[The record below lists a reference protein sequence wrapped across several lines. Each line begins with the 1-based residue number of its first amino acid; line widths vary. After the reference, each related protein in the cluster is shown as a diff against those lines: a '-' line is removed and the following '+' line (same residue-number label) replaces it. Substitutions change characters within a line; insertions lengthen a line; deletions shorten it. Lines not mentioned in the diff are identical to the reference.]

1 MAETENKETKR
12 RLKKSVRAAN
22 RPEQSGYVATTK
34 FLIASPT
41 KVRPVANVIRS
52 KSTTEALA
60 ILDVMP
66 QKGARLISGTLKS
79 AVANAL
85 YANKKLDEDM
95 LYVREIRI
103 DEGPRLKRVW
113 FRGRGRADQ
122 LLRRM
127 CHITVIVDEKAG
139 K

>member
-1 MAETENKETKR
+1 MAENK
-12 RLKKSVRAAN
+12 
-22 RPEQSGYVATTK
+22 GYVATTK

-41 KVRPVANVIRS
+41 KVRPVANVIKR
-52 KSTTEALA
+52 KSCSEAVA
-60 ILDVMP
+60 ILDNMP
-66 QKGARLISGTLKS
+66 QKGARLIQGTLKS

-85 YANKKLDEDM
+85 NKNKKLDEDM

-113 FRGRGRADQ
+113 FRARGRADQ

-127 CHITVIVDEKAG
+127 CHITVVVDEKAG

>member
-1 MAETENKETKR
+1 MAE
-12 RLKKSVRAAN
+12 KK
-22 RPEQSGYVATTK
+22 GYVATTK

-41 KVRPVANVIRS
+41 KVRPVANVIKR
-52 KSTTEALA
+52 KSCSEAVA
-60 ILDVMP
+60 ILDNMP
-66 QKGARLISGTLKS
+66 QKGARLIQGTLKS

-85 YANKKLDEDM
+85 NKNKKLDEDM

-113 FRGRGRADQ
+113 FRARGRADQ

-127 CHITVIVDEKAG
+127 CHITVVVDEKAG

>member
-1 MAETENKETKR
+1 MAENK
-12 RLKKSVRAAN
+12 
-22 RPEQSGYVATTK
+22 GYSATTK

-41 KVRPVANVIRS
+41 KVRPVANVIKR
-52 KSTTEALA
+52 KSCSEAVA
-60 ILDVMP
+60 ILDNMP
-66 QKGARLISGTLKS
+66 QKGARLIQGTLKS

-85 YANKKLDEDM
+85 NKNKKLDEDM

-113 FRGRGRADQ
+113 FRARGRADQ
-122 LLRRM
+122 LLKRM
-127 CHITVIVDEKAG
+127 CHITVVVDEKAG

>member
-1 MAETENKETKR
+1 MAETK
-12 RLKKSVRAAN
+12 
-22 RPEQSGYVATTK
+22 GYVATTK

-41 KVRPVANVIRS
+41 KVRPVANVVKKMPCS
-52 KSTTEALA
+52 KALA
-60 ILDVMP
+60 TLEVMP
-66 QKGARLISGTLKS
+66 QKGAKLISSTLKS

-85 YANKKLDEDM
+85 NQNKQLDEDM
-95 LYVREIRI
+95 LEIKEIRI

-122 LLRRM
+122 LLKRM
-127 CHITVIVDEKAG
+127 CHITVVVDEKAG

>member
-1 MAETENKETKR
+1 MTENK
-12 RLKKSVRAAN
+12 
-22 RPEQSGYVATTK
+22 GYKATTK

-41 KVRPVANVIRS
+41 KVRPVANVIKH
-52 KSTTEALA
+52 KSASEAMA

-66 QKGARLISGTLKS
+66 QKGAKLINGTLKS

-95 LYVREIRI
+95 LYVKEIRI

-113 FRGRGRADQ
+113 FRARGRADQ
-122 LLRRM
+122 LLKRM
-127 CHITVIVDEKAG
+127 CHITVVVDEKAG

>member
-1 MAETENKETKR
+1 MAGSMKAFPKNQRPKR
-12 RLKKSVRAAN
+12 EDLPAKT
-22 RPEQSGYVATTK
+22 GYVAKSK

-41 KVRPVANVIRS
+41 KVRPVANVIRRRS
-52 KSTTEALA
+52 CTEAAAMLE
-60 ILDVMP
+60 VMP
-66 QKGARLISGTLKS
+66 QKGARLISKTLKS

-85 YANKKLDEDM
+85 YKNKQLDEDM
-95 LYVREIRI
+95 LYVKEIRI

-127 CHITVIVDEKAG
+127 CHITVVVDEKAV

>member
-1 MAETENKETKR
+1 MTV
-12 RLKKSVRAAN
+12 KK
-22 RPEQSGYVATTK
+22 GYVATTK

-41 KVRPVANVIRS
+41 KVRPVANVIKR
-52 KSTTEALA
+52 KSCSEAVA
-60 ILDVMP
+60 ILDNMP
-66 QKGARLISGTLKS
+66 QKGARLIQGTLKS

-85 YANKKLDEDM
+85 NKNKKLDEDM

-113 FRGRGRADQ
+113 FRARGRADQ

-127 CHITVIVDEKAG
+127 CHITVVVDEKAG

>member
-1 MAETENKETKR
+1 MKVEK
-12 RLKKSVRAAN
+12 
-22 RPEQSGYVATTK
+22 GYVATTK

-41 KVRPVANVIRS
+41 KVRPVANVIKQ
-52 KSTTEALA
+52 KSCSEALA
-60 ILDVMP
+60 ILNVMP
-66 QKGARLISGTLKS
+66 QKGAVLISGTLKS

-85 YANKKLDEDM
+85 NKNNKLDEDM
-95 LYVREIRI
+95 LYVKEIRI

-122 LLRRM
+122 LLKRM
-127 CHITVIVDEKAG
+127 CHITVVVDEKAG

>member
-1 MAETENKETKR
+1 MAENK
-12 RLKKSVRAAN
+12 
-22 RPEQSGYVATTK
+22 GYSATTK

-41 KVRPVANVIRS
+41 KVRPVANVIKR
-52 KSTTEALA
+52 KSCSEAVA
-60 ILDVMP
+60 ILDNMP
-66 QKGARLISGTLKS
+66 QKGARLIQGTLKS

-85 YANKKLDEDM
+85 NKNKKLDEDM

-113 FRGRGRADQ
+113 FRARGRADQ

-127 CHITVIVDEKAG
+127 CHITVVVDEKAG

>member
-1 MAETENKETKR
+1 MAENK
-12 RLKKSVRAAN
+12 
-22 RPEQSGYVATTK
+22 GYSATTK

-41 KVRPVANVIRS
+41 KVRPVANVIKR
-52 KSTTEALA
+52 KSCSEAVA
-60 ILDVMP
+60 ILDNMP
-66 QKGARLISGTLKS
+66 QKGARLIQGTLKS

-85 YANKKLDEDM
+85 NKNKKLDEDM

-113 FRGRGRADQ
+113 FRARGRADQ
-122 LLRRM
+122 LSRRM
-127 CHITVIVDEKAG
+127 CHITVVVDEKAG

>member
-1 MAETENKETKR
+1 MAE
-12 RLKKSVRAAN
+12 KKC
-22 RPEQSGYVATTK
+22 YVATTK

-41 KVRPVANVIRS
+41 KVRPVARVINR
-52 KSTTEALA
+52 KSVSEAVA
-60 ILDVMP
+60 ILENME
-66 QKGARLISGTLKS
+66 QKGARLIRGTLKS
-79 AVANAL
+79 AIANAL
-85 YANKKLDEDM
+85 NTNKKLDEDM

-113 FRGRGRADQ
+113 FRARGRADR

-139 K
+139 E

>member
-1 MAETENKETKR
+1 MKVEK
-12 RLKKSVRAAN
+12 
-22 RPEQSGYVATTK
+22 GYVATTK

-41 KVRPVANVIRS
+41 KVRPVANVIKQ
-52 KSTTEALA
+52 KSCSEALA
-60 ILDVMP
+60 ILNVMP
-66 QKGARLISGTLKS
+66 QKGSVLISGTLKS

-85 YANKKLDEDM
+85 NKNNKLDEDM
-95 LYVREIRI
+95 LYVKEIRI

-122 LLRRM
+122 LLKRM
-127 CHITVIVDEKAG
+127 CHITVVVDEKAG

>member
-1 MAETENKETKR
+1 MAE
-12 RLKKSVRAAN
+12 KK
-22 RPEQSGYVATTK
+22 GYVATTK

-41 KVRPVANVIRS
+41 KVRPVANVIKR
-52 KSTTEALA
+52 KSCSEALA

-66 QKGARLISGTLKS
+66 QKGAGLISGTLKS

-85 YANKKLDEDM
+85 NSNKQLDEDM
-95 LYVREIRI
+95 LYVKEIRI

-113 FRGRGRADQ
+113 FRARGRADQ
-122 LLRRM
+122 LLKRM
-127 CHITVIVDEKAG
+127 CHITVVVDEKAG

>member
-1 MAETENKETKR
+1 MAE
-12 RLKKSVRAAN
+12 KK
-22 RPEQSGYVATTK
+22 GYVATTK
-34 FLIASPT
+34 FLIASPA
-41 KVRPVANVIRS
+41 KVRPVANVVKT
-52 KSTTEALA
+52 KSCSEAMA

-85 YANKKLDEDM
+85 NKNKQLDEDM
-95 LYVREIRI
+95 LYIKEIRI

-122 LLRRM
+122 LLKRT
-127 CHITVIVDEKAG
+127 CHITVVVDEKAG

>member
-1 MAETENKETKR
+1 MA
-12 RLKKSVRAAN
+12 LKK
-22 RPEQSGYVATTK
+22 GYVATTK

-41 KVRPVANVIRS
+41 KVRPVARVVSR
-52 KSTTEALA
+52 KSCTEALA
-60 ILDVMP
+60 ILDNMP
-66 QKGARLISGTLKS
+66 QKGAVLVKNTLKS

-85 YANKKLDEDM
+85 QVSKNLDEDS
-95 LYVREIRI
+95 LYVKEIRI

-113 FRGRGRADQ
+113 FRARGRADQ

-139 K
+139 E